1 MKISFK
7 KSIVLLLLPGL
18 LLACKKTTGE
28 TINNGGPGPGTGGAK
43 PHFIVGDIFD
53 ANGHKFNISIQM

>member
-18 LLACKKTTGE
+18 LLVCKKTTGD
-28 TINNGGPGPGTGGAK
+28 TINNGGPGPGTGGVK
-43 PHFIVGDIFD
+43 PHFIVG
-53 ANGHKFNISIQM
+53 